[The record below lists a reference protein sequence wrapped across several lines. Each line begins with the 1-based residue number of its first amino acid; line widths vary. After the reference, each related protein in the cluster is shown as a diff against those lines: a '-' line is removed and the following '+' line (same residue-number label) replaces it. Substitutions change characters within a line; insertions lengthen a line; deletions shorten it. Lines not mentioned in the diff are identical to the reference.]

1 MRGRALALVF
11 LCVLGGGPVGCL
23 SAQPDASG
31 WVDPDPYERSNRLVF
46 AFNEGLDK
54 ILLQPL
60 GRAWRFI
67 TPRFVRTGLDNA
79 FVNLKFPVRALSA
92 LGQGE
97 PGHAGSETVRFLAN
111 STIGVIGLWD
121 PATRLFGMPFYDEDF
136 GQMFAVWGI
145 GSGPYWV
152 LPFYGPS
159 SPRGTTGQ
167 VFDAVFNLL
176 PSYGVPIEIVNSR
189 AIAVPAVDT
198 ARATSLD
205 YYVFVRQAY
214 LASRRAQIDDRG
226 PTWRHPDAGPS
237 DAAPADDDFYDDDAF
252 YESDLTGEEDLDAA
266 APGGGADPDAPDEET
281 P

>member
-1 MRGRALALVF
+1 MRLRLPAFLLV
-11 LCVLGGGPVGCL
+11 VLIAAGSLGCL
-23 SAQPDASG
+23 SARPDATG
-31 WVDPDPYERSNRLVF
+31 WVEPDPYERSNRAVF

-54 ILLQPL
+54 ILLQPI

-67 TPRFVRTGLDNA
+67 TPQFFRRALDGV
-79 FVNLKFPVRALSA
+79 FVNMKYPVRAVSA

-97 PGHAGSETVRFLAN
+97 ATHAGIETLRFLAN

-159 SPRGTTGQ
+159 SPRGTTGL
-167 VFDAVFNLL
+167 VFDSLANLL
-176 PSYGVPIEIVNSR
+176 PMYGVPIELVNSR
-189 AIAVPAVDT
+189 AIAVPVVDR

-205 YYVFVRQAY
+205 YYVFLRQAY
-214 LASRRAQIDDRG
+214 LASRASQIEDRG
-226 PTWRHPDAGPS
+226 PTWLHPDAGPE
-237 DAAPADDDFYDDDAF
+237 DGAPENDDFYDDDSF
-252 YESDLTGEEDLDAA
+252 YETDETGETDDT
-266 APGGGADPDAPDEET
+266 EET

>member
-1 MRGRALALVF
+1 MPRRLPALFLVF
-11 LCVLGGGPVGCL
+11 LLAASSLGCL
-23 SAQPDASG
+23 SARPDATG
-31 WVDPDPYERSNRLVF
+31 WVDPDPYERSNRAVF

-54 ILLQPL
+54 ILFQPI

-67 TPRFVRTGLDNA
+67 TPQFLRRSLDNA
-79 FVNLKFPVRALSA
+79 FVNMKFPVRALSA

-97 PGHAGSETVRFLAN
+97 ARHAGTETVRFLAN

-159 SPRGTTGQ
+159 SPRGTGGL
-167 VFDAVFNLL
+167 VFDSLFNLL

-189 AIAVPAVDT
+189 AIAVPVVDR

-205 YYVFVRQAY
+205 YYVFLRQAY
-214 LASRRAQIDDRG
+214 LSSRTSQIEDRG
-226 PTWRHPDAGPS
+226 PTWLHPDAAP
-237 DAAPADDDFYDDDAF
+237 DAGEPADDDFYDDDSF
-252 YESDLTGEEDLDAA
+252 YENDDT
-266 APGGGADPDAPDEET
+266 EET